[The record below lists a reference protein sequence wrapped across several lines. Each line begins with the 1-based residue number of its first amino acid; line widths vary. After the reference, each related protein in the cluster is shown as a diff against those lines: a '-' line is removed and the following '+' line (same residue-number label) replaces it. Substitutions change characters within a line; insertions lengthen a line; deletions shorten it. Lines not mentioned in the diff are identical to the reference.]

1 MLLGLLLA
9 LNVGK
14 LFRKNSY
21 YKINSSM
28 SSYASGDINSRR
40 RNSDVREIAKSTCI
54 TLNLSRLFTPLS
66 LAANIQAILDT
77 SGLDNAIE
85 NPVLK
90 L

>member
-1 MLLGLLLA
+1 VTWARKLPRQVDHSKVETLA
-9 LNVGK
+9 LARTSAGV
-14 LFRKNSY
+14 S
-21 YKINSSM
+21 
-28 SSYASGDINSRR
+28 
-40 RNSDVREIAKSTCI
+40 
-54 TLNLSRLFTPLS
+54 LNLSRFFTPLS

>member
-1 MLLGLLLA
+1 
-9 LNVGK
+9 
-14 LFRKNSY
+14 
-21 YKINSSM
+21 M

-40 RNSDVREIAKSTCI
+40 RNSDVREIAKSPCI